1 MLTVL
6 KKKKEKEFKKG
17 CAWQS
22 LCGQIL
28 GNDGEKYVW
37 DFVHNN
43 AYGDENTI
51 WQNTSTISLAQIV
64 CNRVEQLVRECSR
77 EMMEVRLGV
86 TVQRKQADDVRMII
100 SSLCEAFPEAEPMG
114 RAVIRELEKKYQK
127 MEENNKT
134 GGIQAPVQGDLNHMR
149 RQRITIDYTNALRFL
164 LQCNLTYRVANRQ
177 KGSEI
182 VGAYYRSLINDFADQ
197 MKLTV
202 SVGQMNQARAFL
214 RKLKT
219 VEEMLPY
226 YFSARFILANAAR
239 YDELHL
245 GQTEQT
251 RGKATAAKVYQ
262 DILQAMTQQEYSV
275 LQGFMVEIRAK
286 YAAELRSSFEVTA

>member
-1 MLTVL
+1 
-6 KKKKEKEFKKG
+6 
-17 CAWQS
+17 
-22 LCGQIL
+22 
-28 GNDGEKYVW
+28 
-37 DFVHNN
+37 
-43 AYGDENTI
+43 
-51 WQNTSTISLAQIV
+51 
-64 CNRVEQLVRECSR
+64 
-77 EMMEVRLGV
+77 
-86 TVQRKQADDVRMII
+86 
-100 SSLCEAFPEAEPMG
+100 
-114 RAVIRELEKKYQK
+114 
-127 MEENNKT
+127 
-134 GGIQAPVQGDLNHMR
+134 MR